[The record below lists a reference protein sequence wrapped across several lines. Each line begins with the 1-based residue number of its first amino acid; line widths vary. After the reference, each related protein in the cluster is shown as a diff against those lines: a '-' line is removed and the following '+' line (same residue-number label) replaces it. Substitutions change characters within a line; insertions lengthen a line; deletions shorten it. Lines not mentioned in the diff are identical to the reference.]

1 LWFDDTVQPVL
12 VELAIGDAYG
22 AGFEYA
28 NAATVRAGNDLSG
41 YVQHPRHGIRPG
53 CYTDDTQMSIAVA
66 EAVVSGRRWT
76 RPMLAE
82 MFVTAYKRDPREG
95 YALRFQEFLAGCD
108 SGEQF
113 LAEIHPRSD
122 KSGAAMRAAP
132 IGVYPTIGEVLDRCH
147 TQAALTH
154 DTPDGIAA
162 AGAAALMAHY
172 FLYRLGPAA
181 SLGAFLCAH
190 VPGQWDTPWH
200 GKVGSKGWM
209 SVRAAITAVVG
220 AHSLSEVLRRSVDF
234 TGDVD
239 TVAAIALAAGS
250 CSDELEPDLPEHLV
264 DGLENGPYGRDY
276 LAALDERLLHPTF
289 DGRLHA

>member
-1 LWFDDTVQPVL
+1 VL

-28 NAATVRAGNDLSG
+28 SRAFLRSGNTLAG
-41 YVQHPRHGIRPG
+41 YVRHPRHGIEPG
-53 CYTDDTQMSIAVA
+53 RYTDDTQMSIAVA
-66 EAVVSGRRWT
+66 EAIVSGRRWT
-76 RPMLAE
+76 RSMLAE

-95 YALRFQEFLAGCD
+95 YALRFQEFLSRCE

-113 LAEIHPRSD
+113 LAEIRPHSD

-132 IGVYPTIGEVLDRCH
+132 IGVYPTIGEVLERCR

-162 AGAAALMAHY
+162 ACAAALMAHY
-172 FLYRLGPAA
+172 FRYRLGPAA
-181 SLGAFLCAH
+181 SLGEFLCAH
-190 VPGQWDTPWH
+190 VPGQWDVPWH
-200 GKVGSKGWM
+200 GKVGPKGWM

-220 AHSLSEVLRRSVDF
+220 SHGLSEVLRRSVDF

-250 CSDELEPDLPEHLV
+250 CSDELEPDLPGHLV
-264 DGLENGPYGRDY
+264 EGLENGPYGRDY
-276 LAALDERLLHPTF
+276 LAALDQRLLHT
-289 DGRLHA
+289 